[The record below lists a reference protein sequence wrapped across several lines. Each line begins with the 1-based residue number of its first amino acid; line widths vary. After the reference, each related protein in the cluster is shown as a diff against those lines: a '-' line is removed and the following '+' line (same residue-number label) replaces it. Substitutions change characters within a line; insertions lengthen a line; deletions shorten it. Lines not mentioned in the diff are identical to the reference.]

1 MSEGAGADQALGD
14 AIVAAAHAAGLQP
27 RALHG
32 LKRLSGGASKESWA
46 LDLVDDAGAATLMV
60 LRRQPTDLRFSFS
73 GMESLSSEASLLQR
87 AAAAGVPVPEVH
99 FVLPHGSDA
108 GEGYAMARIA
118 GETVGARILK
128 APALEA
134 ARAGLARQC
143 GEALARIHAVPLE
156 GLPALASFSPHEEL
170 EALRTRYLAT
180 GQARPVFDYAL
191 RWLADHMPADARRTL
206 VHGDFRNGNIIVG
219 EEGLRAVLDWEL
231 AHIGSPASDLAW
243 LCVTSWRF
251 QRPDLPVGGFG
262 TRDQLL
268 EGYRAAGGGA
278 IDADELFAWEVFQTL
293 NWGIMC
299 AEVGATFMGGTR
311 SVEGAMIARRASE
324 TEFDLLRLLLPG
336 HGGWDA

>member
-1 MSEGAGADQALGD
+1 MSDANAADQALGD
-14 AIVAAAHAAGLQP
+14 ALVRAAHAAGF
-27 RALHG
+27 RRCALHG

-46 LDLVDDAGAATLMV
+46 FDLVDEAGASIPMV
-60 LRRQPTDLRFSFS
+60 LRRQPADLRFSFS
-73 GMESLSSEASLLQR
+73 GMDSLATEARLLQQ

-99 FVLPHGSDA
+99 FVLPHGADA
-108 GEGYAMARIA
+108 GDGYAMARIA
-118 GETVGARILK
+118 GETVGTRILK
-128 APALEA
+128 DPALES
-134 ARAGLARQC
+134 ARAELARQC
-143 GEALARIHAVPLE
+143 GAALARIHAVPIE
-156 GLPALASFSPHEEL
+156 GLPALAAFSPHEEL
-170 EALRTRYLAT
+170 DALRTRYFAT
-180 GQARPVFDYAL
+180 GQDRPVFDFAL
-191 RWLADHMPADARRTL
+191 SWLADHMPLDGRRTL
-206 VHGDFRNGNIIVG
+206 VHGDFRNGNIIVD

-231 AHIGSPASDLAW
+231 AHIGAPASDLAW

-262 TRDQLL
+262 TREQLL

-324 TEFDLLRLLLPG
+324 TEFDLLRLLLPE
-336 HGGWDA
+336 HGGWNA